1 MLPVTVGGEAPFSGG
16 DPSCPLSS
24 FGRGWSIVHEVT
36 YEELFQFTIMLIA
49 FASLIFQIIKKK

>member
-1 MLPVTVGGEAPFSGG
+1 MPPVLFRKGVV
-16 DPSCPLSS
+16 
-24 FGRGWSIVHEVT
+24 IVHEVT